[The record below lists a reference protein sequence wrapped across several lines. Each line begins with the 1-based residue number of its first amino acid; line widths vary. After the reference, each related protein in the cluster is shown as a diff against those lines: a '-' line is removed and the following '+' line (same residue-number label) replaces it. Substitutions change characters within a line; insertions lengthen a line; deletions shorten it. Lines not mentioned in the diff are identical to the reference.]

1 MDIIV
6 NLLRKN
12 LNIPSNRII
21 GMGGILDASRFKYYI
36 QKNISIPIDY
46 NLIYNVFV
54 IGSHTDTNMIPLI
67 NHVTI
72 NGNYLKDILNQSK
85 LSDIVENTKKG
96 GAIITEK
103 QGYSAG
109 YAPAAAICMLTEAIV
124 KDTKKILC
132 CSSLLNGE
140 YGVSDICIG
149 APVVIGRNGIEKVI
163 ELELRETDKNL
174 FYESVNNLRLLLNS
188 YL

>member
-1 MDIIV
+1 
-6 NLLRKN
+6 
-12 LNIPSNRII
+12 
-21 GMGGILDASRFKYYI
+21 
-36 QKNISIPIDY
+36 
-46 NLIYNVFV
+46 
-54 IGSHTDTNMIPLI
+54 
-67 NHVTI
+67 
-72 NGNYLKDILNQSK
+72 
-85 LSDIVENTKKG
+85 
-96 GAIITEK
+96 
-103 QGYSAG
+103 
-109 YAPAAAICMLTEAIV
+109 MLTEAIV